1 MSLPGACRCLL
12 SLLLHSPAVWG
23 SILPSSSRRW
33 SMLGEG
39 PGLGIVLE
47 LGRLS
52 SEAEVKGEGGLR
64 ESSTGRAGHLE
75 VPLEG
80 G

>member
-1 MSLPGACRCLL
+1 
-12 SLLLHSPAVWG
+12 
-23 SILPSSSRRW
+23 
-33 SMLGEG
+33 MLREG

-47 LGRLS
+47 IGRLS
-52 SEAEVKGEGGLR
+52 SEAEVRGEGGLR
-64 ESSTGRAGHLE
+64 EPSSGRAGHLE